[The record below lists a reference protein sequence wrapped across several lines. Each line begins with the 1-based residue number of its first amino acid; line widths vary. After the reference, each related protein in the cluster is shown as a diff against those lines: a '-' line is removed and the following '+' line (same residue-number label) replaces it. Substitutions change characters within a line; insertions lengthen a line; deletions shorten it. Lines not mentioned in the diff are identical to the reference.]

1 MYSQIIKDFINRESL
16 PQSYLVDAEKYFM
29 PLVNLII
36 NKTNQ
41 SETAPIVGISG
52 AQGTGKTS
60 LSELLEKILKTK
72 DLNVVKFSIDDFYLT
87 KMERQNLA
95 IKVHPLLQTRG
106 IPGTHDTVLLSEK
119 LDQLA
124 KPDNNKIIQV
134 PRFNKASDDRYSEK
148 EWQII
153 QPPADLII
161 IEGWFVG
168 APPLDLNSLE
178 EPVNEL
184 EAAEDIDGEWRNFMT
199 KQLEENYQ
207 SIFNQIELLI
217 FLKAPSFE
225 QIFEWRNL
233 QEKKLRKRVGHSQN
247 LMSQPQLTRF
257 IQHYERLTRHCLR
270 NLPKKADVVFDL
282 NEKHQIISC
291 LGLD

>member
-16 PQSYLVDAEKYFM
+16 PQSYLADAEKYFI

-41 SETAPIVGISG
+41 SETATIIGISG

-60 LSELLEKILKTK
+60 LSELLEKILRAKN
-72 DLNVVKFSIDDFYLT
+72 LNVVKFSIDDFYLT
-87 KMERQNLA
+87 KMERQSLA
-95 IKVHPLLQTRG
+95 VKVHPLLQTRG
-106 IPGTHDTVLLSEK
+106 IPGTHDTILLSEK

-124 KPDNNKIIQV
+124 KPGNSSIIQI

-168 APPLDLNSLE
+168 APPLDFDFLE
-178 EPVNEL
+178 KPVNEL
-184 EAAEDIDGEWRNFMT
+184 EAAEDIDCKWRNFMT

-207 SIFNQIELLI
+207 SIFDQIELLI

-233 QEKKLRKRVGHSQN
+233 QEEKLRKRVGHSQR
-247 LMSQPQLTRF
+247 LMSKPELNRF

-270 NLPKKADVVFDL
+270 KLPKKADVVFNL
-282 NEKHQIISC
+282 NEKHQIVAC
-291 LGLD
+291 LGMN

>member
-1 MYSQIIKDFINRESL
+1 MYSQIIKDFINGESL
-16 PQSYLVDAEKYFM
+16 PLSYLVDAEKYFI

-87 KMERQNLA
+87 KMERQSLA
-95 IKVHPLLQTRG
+95 INVHPLLQTRG

-119 LDQLA
+119 LHQLA
-124 KPDNNKIIQV
+124 KPNNNAIIQV
-134 PRFNKASDDRYSEK
+134 PRFNKASDDRCSEK

-168 APPLDLNSLE
+168 APPLDINSLE

-184 EAAEDIDGEWRNFMT
+184 EAAEDIDGKWRNFMT

-207 SIFNQIELLI
+207 SIFDQI
-217 FLKAPSFE
+217 
-225 QIFEWRNL
+225 
-233 QEKKLRKRVGHSQN
+233 
-247 LMSQPQLTRF
+247 
-257 IQHYERLTRHCLR
+257 
-270 NLPKKADVVFDL
+270 
-282 NEKHQIISC
+282 
-291 LGLD
+291 

>member
-16 PQSYLVDAEKYFM
+16 PQSYLADAEKYFI

-41 SETAPIVGISG
+41 SETATIIGISG

-60 LSELLEKILKTK
+60 LSELLEKILRAKN
-72 DLNVVKFSIDDFYLT
+72 LNVVKFSIDDFYLT
-87 KMERQNLA
+87 KMERQSLA
-95 IKVHPLLQTRG
+95 VKVHPLLQTRG
-106 IPGTHDTVLLSEK
+106 IPGTHDTILLSEK

-124 KPDNNKIIQV
+124 KPDNSSIIQI

-168 APPLDLNSLE
+168 APPLDFDFLKK
-178 EPVNEL
+178 PVNEL
-184 EAAEDIDGEWRNFMT
+184 EAAEDIDCKWRNFMT

-207 SIFNQIELLI
+207 SIFDQIELLI

-233 QEKKLRKRVGHSQN
+233 QEEKLRKRVGHSQR
-247 LMSQPQLTRF
+247 LMSKPELNRF

-270 NLPKKADVVFDL
+270 KLPKKADVVFNL
-282 NEKHQIISC
+282 NEKHQIVAC
-291 LGLD
+291 LGMN

>member
-1 MYSQIIKDFINRESL
+1 MYSQIIKDFIDGESL
-16 PQSYLVDAEKYFM
+16 PQSYLVDAEKYFI

-87 KMERQNLA
+87 KMERQSLA
-95 IKVHPLLQTRG
+95 INVHPLLQTRG

-124 KPDNNKIIQV
+124 KPDNNEIIQV

-153 QPPADLII
+153 RPPADLII

-168 APPLDLNSLE
+168 APPLDINSLE

-184 EAAEDIDGEWRNFMT
+184 EAAEDIDGKWRNFMT

-207 SIFNQIELLI
+207 SIFDQIELLI

-247 LMSQPQLTRF
+247 LMSKPQLARF

-270 NLPKKADVVFDL
+270 NLPKNADVVFDL

-291 LGLD
+291 LGLN

>member
-16 PQSYLVDAEKYFM
+16 PQSYLADAEKYFI

-41 SETAPIVGISG
+41 SETATIIGISG

-60 LSELLEKILKTK
+60 LSELLEKILRAKN
-72 DLNVVKFSIDDFYLT
+72 LNVVKFSIDDFYLT
-87 KMERQNLA
+87 KMERQSLA
-95 IKVHPLLQTRG
+95 VKVHPLLQTRG
-106 IPGTHDTVLLSEK
+106 IPGTHDTSLLSEK

-124 KPDNNKIIQV
+124 KPDNSSIIQI

-161 IEGWFVG
+161 MEGWFVG
-168 APPLDLNSLE
+168 APPLDFDFLE
-178 EPVNEL
+178 KPVNGL
-184 EAAEDIDGEWRNFMT
+184 EAAEDIDCKWRNFMT

-207 SIFNQIELLI
+207 SIFDQIELLI

-233 QEKKLRKRVGHSQN
+233 QEEKLRKRVGHSQR
-247 LMSQPQLTRF
+247 LMSKPELNRF

-270 NLPKKADVVFDL
+270 KLPKKADVVFNL
-282 NEKHQIISC
+282 NEKHQIVAC
-291 LGLD
+291 LGMN

>member
-16 PQSYLVDAEKYFM
+16 PQSYLADAEKYFI

-41 SETAPIVGISG
+41 SETATIIGISG

-60 LSELLEKILKTK
+60 LSELLEKILRAKN
-72 DLNVVKFSIDDFYLT
+72 LNVVKFSIDDFYLT
-87 KMERQNLA
+87 KMERQSLA
-95 IKVHPLLQTRG
+95 VKVHPLLQTRG
-106 IPGTHDTVLLSEK
+106 IPGTHDTILLSEK

-124 KPDNNKIIQV
+124 KPDNSSIIQI

-168 APPLDLNSLE
+168 APPLDFDFLE
-178 EPVNEL
+178 KPVNEL
-184 EAAEDIDGEWRNFMT
+184 EAAEDIDCKWRNFMT

-207 SIFNQIELLI
+207 SIFDQIELLI

-233 QEKKLRKRVGHSQN
+233 QEEKLRKRVGHSQR
-247 LMSQPQLTRF
+247 LMSKPELNRF

-270 NLPKKADVVFDL
+270 KLPKKADVVFNL
-282 NEKHQIISC
+282 NEKHQIVAC
-291 LGLD
+291 LGMN